1 MSSKRPTLAETEG
14 ASPYA
19 PKPPSERAR
28 QPERPPGVGVFRFA
42 GCGLGATIAL
52 VLLVGL
58 VLGLGYLR
66 DDPGRNP
73 APPGYEAAV
82 CTAFDQLSDGVGALR
97 QGVEAV
103 AASDREAAAREVEGR
118 VEDAN
123 ATLADLPTWEPG
135 RSFDEL
141 LGSQIITLTN
151 GAVALADGTADED
164 LRIAREVDEIGREQL
179 ASGRYGFDC
188 SP

>member
-28 QPERPPGVGVFRFA
+28 QPARPPGVGVFRFA

-73 APPGYEAAV
+73 APPGYQAAV